1 MGHTIYA
8 MYRCLSSVLLLFLSA
23 AALAQKPQP
32 PSGDE
37 LAAIATRAASCSMNM
52 IKLRGTPRTP

>member
-1 MGHTIYA
+1 